1 MSKLMGIPFGIN
13 LNINDMEKLA
23 NSRKNSSTGV

>member
-13 LNINDMEKLA
+13 LNISDMEKVG
-23 NSRKNSSTGV
+23 RFKKKFKY